1 MNKREVDRLLPL
13 AYDVIEKG
21 KFKDKKTGVIDAA
34 YRGQISAYGAAIANG
49 SLLAATAFFSKEGD
63 QSKVNRGLLM
73 KAINELLREGCLIS
87 SEQKK
92 GTLFDT
98 IRGIYGSSMAQ
109 HNVCREKVLL
119 CATALKLAFN
129 LFDLDNGEK
138 KSDDGNEADAPSD
151 ANGQE

>member
-73 KAINELLREGCLIS
+73 KAINELLGEGRLIS

-109 HNVCREKVLL
+109 HNECREKVLL

-138 KSDDGNEADAPSD
+138 KSDDGTEADAPSD
-151 ANGQE
+151 TNGQE

>member
-73 KAINELLREGCLIS
+73 KAINELLEKLNAAK
-87 SEQKK
+87 EQIVK
-92 GTLFDT
+92 
-98 IRGIYGSSMAQ
+98 
-109 HNVCREKVLL
+109 NE
-119 CATALKLAFN
+119 TA
-129 LFDLDNGEK
+129 E
-138 KSDDGNEADAPSD
+138 SSD
-151 ANGQE
+151 AELVAVIAAAVAAYEGTTDTSGFVVRSIRKIKRQ